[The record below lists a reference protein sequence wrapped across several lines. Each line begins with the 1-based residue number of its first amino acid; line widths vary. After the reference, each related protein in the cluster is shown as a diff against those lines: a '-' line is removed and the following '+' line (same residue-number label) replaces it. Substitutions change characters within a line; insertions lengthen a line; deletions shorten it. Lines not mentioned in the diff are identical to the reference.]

1 MLGTGL
7 GWLWRIVGSSTLL
20 KALELE
26 SGIGGHIVR
35 LLIGAAVSF
44 GLVCG
49 LYWIALPRGAR
60 KSMPLV
66 PGTLVAVGLQ
76 ILVGFGYG
84 VYLQKAGDGGAYQ
97 AGLASIGVTLM
108 ALYLF
113 CLVLLVGTKVN
124 EMVGEQRKKATRPA
138 TSGSRPRSPVRP
150 RGQMVGAAQ
159 DMRGPGGR
167 DTEHVPELPS
177 R

>member
-1 MLGTGL
+1 
-7 GWLWRIVGSSTLL
+7 LL

-35 LLIGAAVSF
+35 LLIGAGVSF

-60 KSMPLV
+60 KSIPLV
-66 PGTLVAVGLQ
+66 PGALVAVGLQ

-84 VYLQKAGDGGAYQ
+84 FYLQKAGDGGAYQ

-138 TSGSRPRSPVRP
+138 TQAGD
-150 RGQMVGAAQ
+150 AL
-159 DMRGPGGR
+159 
-167 DTEHVPELPS
+167 T
-177 R
+177 